1 MADIAQIFEA
11 TNAGLTYI
19 RTIAETPGVRSIP
32 YVSNVADAIAALQL
46 AYKLGVDISKE
57 VVAFKETFSSGEPSP
72 EQVAALDAEIATLRA
87 KLHAPIPPRED
98 DEPE

>member
-11 TNAGLTYI
+11 TNTGLTYI
-19 RTIAETPGVRSIP
+19 RTIAETPGIRSIP

-57 VVAFKETFSSGEPSP
+57 VAAFKETFSGGEPSP
-72 EQVAALDAEIATLRA
+72 EQVAALDAEISVLRA
-87 KLHAPIPPRED
+87 RLHAPMPPREEGEED
-98 DEPE
+98 